1 MSHLVHALL
10 LATAGALG
18 TLVRAGCTALAVRLW
33 GPAYP
38 WGTLGVNV
46 VGCLAFGAIWAFAR
60 GRHLP
65 HGAETVLLVGLLG
78 GLTTYS
84 SFAFQTTEMLQAG
97 RWSTAVSYVLA
108 TNLLGLAAIWA
119 GLRCFR

>member
-1 MSHLVHALL
+1 VSHVVHALL

-18 TLVRAGCTALAVRLW
+18 TLVRAGCTTLAVRLW

-46 VGCLAFGAIWAFAR
+46 VGCFAFGVVWAFAR

-65 HGAETVLLVGLLG
+65 HGTETVLLVGLLG
-78 GLTTYS
+78 GFTTYS
-84 SFAFQTTEMLQAG
+84 SFAFQAAEMLQSG
-97 RWSTAVSYVLA
+97 RWGAAVSYVPA
-108 TNLLGLAAIWA
+108 TNVIGLAAIWA
-119 GLRCFR
+119 GLRCLR